1 MHNIKQSLEYAGQAS
16 SVFVKP
22 LTQQSVLAA
31 IRSKWHSK
39 FALHPRSTTIRLR
52 IKQGMAARA
61 GLRIQL
67 HARRRAPDDDGDVVS
82 QRRTTQRERER
93 LARSR
98 KYLRAASRLTTLV
111 PMSS

>member
-1 MHNIKQSLEYAGQAS
+1 MENIKQGLEYAGQAS

-31 IRSKWHSK
+31 IRSKWHSQ
-39 FALHPRSTTIRLR
+39 FALHTRSTTIRLR

-61 GLRIQL
+61 GPRIQL
-67 HARRRAPDDDGDVVS
+67 RARRRPRRS
-82 QRRTTQRERER
+82 RRRCTQRRTTQSESERERERER

-98 KYLRAASRLTTLV
+98 K
-111 PMSS
+111 